1 MKVTD
6 FPRVPILPGDLA
18 ISRSSDRPPV
28 RGRHRICP
36 LQPVDPEIKGQSE
49 TGHAKQHGKC
59 VSARVSASACA
70 PQPLRVAA
78 QSIRQMLV
86 ARTARKS
93 KAIEEPPMKMIALHS
108 RARKKTPLCRQR
120 RRPLGAAMLSTVA
133 WREIAQPPAFQKR
146 IADRPR
152 HVRRPQGIGRR
163 RRPRHRA
170 AHGPY
175 PRRTSASQTGG
186 GRPRPTGRPRHGRIH
201 EVDAVAPRQA
211 PPNLCRQSRRQ
222 VSVAQISSRHVRSIA
237 PPNFPGHAWLTPI
250 ARCRLNSRHP
260 TATTSD
266 KFLAMPLANISND
279 VYPLAHTTIG
289 KFIEAQQRRN
299 RGRGARHSSRRGI
312 LTARIINRTILP
324 RRGQHTNS
332 TEGER
337 NNHRATPITLRG
349 NSDSTI

>member
-1 MKVTD
+1 
-6 FPRVPILPGDLA
+6 
-18 ISRSSDRPPV
+18 
-28 RGRHRICP
+28 
-36 LQPVDPEIKGQSE
+36 
-49 TGHAKQHGKC
+49 
-59 VSARVSASACA
+59 
-70 PQPLRVAA
+70 
-78 QSIRQMLV
+78 
-86 ARTARKS
+86 
-93 KAIEEPPMKMIALHS
+93 MKMIALHS

-175 PRRTSASQTGG
+175 ARRTSASQTGG

-222 VSVAQISSRHVRSIA
+222 VSVAQISSRHVRAIA

-250 ARCRLNSRHP
+250 APVGSIADIQQPRPPLE
-260 TATTSD
+260 
-266 KFLAMPLANISND
+266 FLAMPLANISID
-279 VYPLAHTTIG
+279 VYPLAHATIG
-289 KFIEAQQRRN
+289 KFIGAQQRRN
-299 RGRGARHSSRRGI
+299 RGRGARHSSRRGF

-324 RRGQHTNS
+324 RRGQHINS
-332 TEGER
+332 TVGGEEQVTAR
-337 NNHRATPITLRG
+337 PHSHSAATRTAPLEVSKYTVC
-349 NSDSTI
+349 DD